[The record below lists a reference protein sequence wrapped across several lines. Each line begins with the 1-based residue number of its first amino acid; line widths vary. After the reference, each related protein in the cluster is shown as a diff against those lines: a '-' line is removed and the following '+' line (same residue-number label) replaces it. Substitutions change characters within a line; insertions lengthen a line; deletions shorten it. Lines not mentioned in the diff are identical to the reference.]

1 MVPNR
6 PPHSA
11 DSAHPSHLPSPGQP
25 GAQAP
30 GSPRPSQASKRR
42 ALKLAAA
49 GLGVAGLVAG
59 LLCPS
64 RASAYAEDVH
74 YQLALRGLQNSGL
87 SDVAAP
93 VNLIAAAAVRE
104 AIDSH
109 ARRSPTLR
117 DAWIKRYPSPADFDD
132 WAFKYFLLLEPSSKV
147 VGIDRLDDRITATSK
162 LYDLVALGTRAPDE
176 DWRNRERVAYTP
188 QRQPLKDSAG
198 APVPADP
205 ALLNMGKLGSLSSQ
219 AHAHYGLAQVE
230 FSGDSEVLKS
240 DPRRFARKPGY
251 ERAPILTLAAEMSQ
265 EHLDIAL
272 LAALTDAP
280 SAREMSWLYAGCG
293 FHYLEDVG
301 NQIHTVQVGLYDFFQ
316 DAFFERL
323 KMGLLSGGG
332 YVTPMR
338 SLASIG
344 IEILSSHHVLSEHLS
359 RKRLLA
365 AVAGDT
371 DPDGVR
377 LMQAITIEDPAFS
390 AQLDSALAA
399 LGSAPE
405 KGEFAQAITR
415 TLIDV
420 SSHEGDAV
428 YRATRAIADPRLRT
442 RHYVYDENRD
452 DPEGALI
459 PRSTANESSYRDF
472 FSLQERA
479 FRRVGTALRRWVAL
493 QQKAVSITNADE
505 RAALRNTIVERLA
518 ARQLKMLDAQDARLA
533 DYLQHPVQLATGPEK
548 SPGLLAADVGIL
560 ALVLL
565 GGYRLFRRFRRKQS
579 A

>member
-1 MVPNR
+1 MAPDR
-6 PPHSA
+6 PSISA
-11 DSAHPSHLPSPGQP
+11 DSHRQSSAAATAKP
-25 GAQAP
+25 AP
-30 GSPRPSQASKRR
+30 RL
-42 ALKLAAA
+42 LKWAAA
-49 GLGVAGLVAG
+49 GLGLVGLTAG
-59 LLCPS
+59 LLWPS

-93 VNLIAAAAVRE
+93 ANLVAAAAVRE

-117 DAWIKRYPSPADFDD
+117 DAWVKRYPKPADFDD
-132 WAFKYFLLLEPSSKV
+132 WAFKYFLLLEPGSKV

-162 LYDLVALGTRAPDE
+162 LYDLVALGTRHPDE
-176 DWRNRERVAYTP
+176 DWRNRERIAYTP
-188 QRQPLKDSAG
+188 QRQPQKDASG
-198 APVPADP
+198 ALAPADP

-230 FSGDSEVLKS
+230 FSGDPDVLKS
-240 DPRRFARKPGY
+240 DPRRFARKAGY

-265 EHLDIAL
+265 EHLDLAL
-272 LAALTDAP
+272 LAALTDSP
-280 SAREMSWLYAGCG
+280 SARELSWLYTGAG

-316 DAFFERL
+316 DAFFERM
-323 KMGLLSGGG
+323 KMGLLTGGG
-332 YVTPMR
+332 YVKPMR

-344 IEILSSHHVLSEHLS
+344 IEILSSHHVLSEHIT

-377 LMQAITIEDPAFS
+377 LMQAITVDDPAFS
-390 AQLDSALAA
+390 AALDSALAGIG
-399 LGSAPE
+399 GSPE
-405 KGEFAQAITR
+405 KGEFGMAITR
-415 TLIDV
+415 AMIEA

-428 YRATRAIADPRLRT
+428 YRATRSIADPRLRT
-442 RHYVYDENRD
+442 RHVIYDENRD
-452 DPEGALI
+452 DPDSALV
-459 PRSTANESSYRDF
+459 PRSSENESSYRDF
-472 FSLQERA
+472 YSLQERA
-479 FRRVGTALRRWVAL
+479 FHRVGTALRRWVAL
-493 QQKAVSITNADE
+493 QQKAVSVTNPDE
-505 RAALRNTIVERLA
+505 RAALRAAIVERLVS
-518 ARQLKMLDAQDARLA
+518 RQLKMLDAQDARLA
-533 DYLQHPVQLATGPEK
+533 DYLAHPVQLGTEPEH
-548 SPGLLAADVGIL
+548 SPGLLAADIGIL

-565 GGYRLFRRFRRKQS
+565 VGYRIFRRFRRQP